1 MNLNSFTTNIKPIN
15 CVNFSKKMSNLLKA
29 CMEYKT
35 DIKRV
40 FLSNEDLRFARSLY
54 ELQYFEAKFNDLG
67 ITLVFPESQERLQ

>member
-1 MNLNSFTTNIKPIN
+1 
-15 CVNFSKKMSNLLKA
+15 
-29 CMEYKT
+29 MEYKT